1 MENTSMNHSKSH
13 PPCLPRDIYSLD
25 LDRSSVNSNDFI
37 MTFIIINAMLAFISS
52 CNNFVIIYTI
62 ARTASIQVPS
72 NILVLGLAISD
83 FGVGILAQPAYS
95 IFKFFEMK
103 RSVSLYCTFGLV
115 YSYSYW
121 TLATVSF
128 FTLTAITVDRFLAVH
143 IHLRYQELVTVRRYG
158 ILLGC
163 IWVISSV
170 TCVCRMQLSHMLFIR
185 VVGVLSLVFLIT
197 LNLYFLIKIFQ
208 VICRHSIQIQAQ
220 QQSVQQSID
229 MPRYKKSVNT
239 MYYVIGAFLVC
250 YVPYVGTM
258 IVYIDAS
265 KKITQH
271 KLMLLVVT
279 QTLVMLNGMLN
290 PIIYFW
296 RIQEIRHSAFQLFRK
311 SFGNFQS

>member
-1 MENTSMNHSKSH
+1 MENISMNHSRSY
-13 PPCLPRDIYSLD
+13 PPCPPLDTNSLD
-25 LDRSSVNSNDFI
+25 ISRSLYSNDFV
-37 MTFIIINAMLAFISS
+37 MTFIIINAVLAFISS
-52 CNNFVIIYTI
+52 CNNFVIICTI

-83 FGVGILAQPAYS
+83 FGVGVLAQPAYS
-95 IFKFFEMK
+95 IFKFFEIK

-115 YSYSYW
+115 YFYSIW

-143 IHLRYQELVTVRRYG
+143 LHLRYHELVTIRRYG

-163 IWVISSV
+163 IWVIGPV
-170 TCVCRMQLSHMLFIR
+170 VCICRMQLYYISFFRVILF
-185 VVGVLSLVFLIT
+185 LSLVFLIT
-197 LNLYFLIKIFQ
+197 LNLYFLVKIFQ
-208 VICRHSIQIQAQ
+208 VIRRHSLQIQAQ

-239 MYYVIGAFLVC
+239 MYFVISAFLVC
-250 YVPYVGTM
+250 YVPYAGTM
-258 IVYIDAS
+258 IVHSDNV
-265 KKITQH
+265 KITQN
-271 KLMLLVVT
+271 KLMLVVVT
-279 QTLVMLNGMLN
+279 ETLFMLNGVLN

-311 SFGNFQS
+311 RFSNVQA